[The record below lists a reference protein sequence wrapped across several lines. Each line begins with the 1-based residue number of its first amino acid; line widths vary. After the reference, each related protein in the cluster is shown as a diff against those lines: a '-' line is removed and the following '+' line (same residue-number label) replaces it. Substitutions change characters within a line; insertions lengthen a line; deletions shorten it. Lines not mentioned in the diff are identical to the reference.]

1 MTAENAVAKNEVK
14 SYCYNIVETM
24 DCDVLLAE
32 DRKLLLTVC
41 TQSLEWVL
49 KNQEGTKKEYE
60 TRLEELKNI
69 CEPLLARAY
78 ENKDAGAVGLKH

>member
-1 MTAENAVAKNEVK
+1 
-14 SYCYNIVETM
+14 M
-24 DCDVLLAE
+24 DCDVLPAE

-60 TRLEELKNI
+60 SRLKELKNI

-78 ENKDAGAVGLKH
+78 ESKAGGAVGLQH